1 MDTNTADPSPL
12 KNSEESRL
20 NLIMFHLRGSKFG
33 LSISDL
39 AKKTELNRNTISRYL
54 TILAT
59 LGQVEVRTVG
69 PSRVYQLSERLP
81 ISPQFLAVQPEPT
94 IVVSN
99 EGIIL
104 ALNSHM
110 QKSLANNPGIN
121 TENLVGKNYHELNI
135 ELFNRITVLPEYM
148 NALNGKMP
156 MIGAWTYLE
165 TATACYR
172 FWILPI
178 IFFDGI
184 PGIMI
189 QMETWMCH
197 DGREADEMLAI
208 CPSSDDVSGY
218 SPKKQK

>member
-1 MDTNTADPSPL
+1 MDTNTVNVPSL

-20 NLIMFHLRGSKFG
+20 NLIMFHLRNSKFG

-39 AKKTELNRNTISRYL
+39 AKKTGLNRNTISRYL

-94 IVVSN
+94 IVVNN
-99 EGIIL
+99 EGMIL
-104 ALNSHM
+104 ALNPYM
-110 QKSLANNPGIN
+110 RESLGNNLGIDK
-121 TENLVGKNYHELNI
+121 ENLVGKNYKELNI
-135 ELFNRITVLPEYM
+135 ELFNIITALPEYV

-156 MIGAWTYLE
+156 TVGAWTYLE
-165 TATACYR
+165 TADACYR
-172 FWILPI
+172 LWILPI

-184 PGIMI
+184 PGIMV
-189 QMETWMCH
+189 QAETWICH
-197 DGREADEMLAI
+197 DGRRADEMLAV
-208 CPSSDDVSGY
+208 CPSSDGKSAY
-218 SPKKQK
+218 FPKKQE